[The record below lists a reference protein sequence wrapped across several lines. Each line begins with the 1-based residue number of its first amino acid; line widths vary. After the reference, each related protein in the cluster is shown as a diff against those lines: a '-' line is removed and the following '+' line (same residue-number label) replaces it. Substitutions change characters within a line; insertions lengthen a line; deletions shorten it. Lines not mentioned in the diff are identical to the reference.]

1 MSLDSISDA
10 LEKANIPPA
19 DFNNLTTDWNGK
31 GVQVLH
37 TDQGDWLVRK
47 IPVESQGIQYP
58 LVERITSVNSKR
70 LPHVE
75 QGVEQVLS
83 RHHLKFAPIA
93 LGQRD
98 VVVLE
103 TSDYTWIL
111 MPLLK
116 VEADSLEGK
125 ITEVDAVDTEKVR
138 VALENKGIFLSPLPE
153 TDPYFVMTRWV

>member
-10 LEKANIPPA
+10 LEKAHIPPA
-19 DFNNLTTDWNGK
+19 DFNDLTTDWNGK

-37 TDQGDWLVRK
+37 TDQGVWLVRK
-47 IPVESQGIQYP
+47 IPFNSQGIYRP
-58 LVERITSVNSKR
+58 LVEKITSVNSK
-70 LPHVE
+70 LLDS
-75 QGVEQVLS
+75 VEQVLE
-83 RHHLKFAPIA
+83 RHNLKFAPTT

-103 TSDYTWIL
+103 LSDYAWIM

-125 ITEVDAVDTEKVR
+125 ITEVDAIDSEAVR
-138 VALENKGIFLSPLPE
+138 VALENKGIFLSSVPE